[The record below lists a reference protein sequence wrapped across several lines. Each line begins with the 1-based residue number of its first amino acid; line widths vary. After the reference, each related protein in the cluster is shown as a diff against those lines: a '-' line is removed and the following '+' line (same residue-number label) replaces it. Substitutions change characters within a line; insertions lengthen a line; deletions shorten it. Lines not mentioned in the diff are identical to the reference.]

1 MDWNYPKISKLKLS
15 NVEKAGKK
23 VKIKQSFYWFLVNS
37 NSKAI
42 NKIRII
48 LAYIAHNTKSH
59 KCFGGISTVFCPSL
73 TVKQKK
79 ILNIIKQTSF
89 FIVLSFYFAD
99 SKNEKS

>member
-79 ILNIIKQTSF
+79 NIEYHKTDF
-89 FIVLSFYFAD
+89 LFYCIVFLFCRF
-99 SKNEKS
+99 KE